1 MPVKPARLCRNP
13 HCPNLTRDSSG
24 YCDLHRPA
32 TTPSRN
38 HRGSSTGRGYG
49 YAWQKIREEVLANA
63 GIPRSLWPR
72 YDVDHNPPY
81 DPAIE
86 PDHRKYTLIPRLHG
100 THSSKTAREDGGFGN
115 RRGESFSSEPHNL
128 DRAGYPTQTAAGFEG
143 GVWEQEDLRRFPS
156 R

>member
-81 DPAIE
+81 DPKKE

-100 THSSKTAREDGGFGN
+100 THSSKTNKEDGGFGN
-115 RRGESFSSEPHNL
+115 GRRGESVSSEPQNL
-128 DRAGYPTQTAAGFEG
+128 DRAGYPNTNG
-143 GVWEQEDLRRFPS
+143 RRF
-156 R
+156 